1 MDTFVAYP
9 NNLDFNQGSFHRSSD
24 NYKKVSNFSD
34 IKDFLT
40 LSHTDK
46 LIYLLPSSAIGSY
59 AFERNDNLSTQNNLA
74 NFISDIDSFIVND
87 VSENEFFLFENIGF
101 VMDKRLYNELNRSLN
116 KLKCKVIL
124 IPDYFLNKK
133 FDTNTITEFNN
144 RFLFSFNDGT
154 GSSTDQD
161 SLAQYLDTVKSIY
174 INFEPNVFIN
184 KSIKEL
190 DGYNQN
196 KNISIAKFISSIN
209 DNLPN
214 LFKFEFSFQNI
225 FNKLNFSRIEI
236 YVCLFLI
243 TSIIALP
250 YIFNAQNNK
259 QMNIYETEIFNIFKM
274 IDKNTKRVITPK
286 IQIDQ
291 LIEQIPGSS
300 RLQSSRNESKF
311 DNFGFM
317 ISLGEKY
324 IEAIKIDFS
333 SNQATLNIEKL
344 PQIQYAVVKNS
355 VDTFN
360 INIIDENIITENNEI
375 SGEIK
380 IKLKDE

>member
-116 KLKCKVIL
+116 QLKCKVIL

-236 YVCLFLI
+236 YACLFLI

-250 YIFNAQNNK
+250 YIFTAQNNK

-380 IKLKDE
+380 IELKDE

>member
-40 LSHTDK
+40 LSHADK

-101 VMDKRLYNELNRSLN
+101 VMDKRFYNELNRSLN
-116 KLKCKVIL
+116 QLKCKVIL

-154 GSSTDQD
+154 GSSTDKD

-236 YVCLFLI
+236 YACLFLI

-250 YIFNAQNNK
+250 YIFTAQNNK

-380 IKLKDE
+380 IELKDE

>member
-236 YVCLFLI
+236 YACLFLI

-250 YIFNAQNNK
+250 YIFTAQNNK

-333 SNQATLNIEKL
+333 SNQVTLNIEKL

-355 VDTFN
+355 VDTLN

-380 IKLKDE
+380 IELKDE

>member
-101 VMDKRLYNELNRSLN
+101 VMDKRFYNELNRSLN
-116 KLKCKVIL
+116 QLKCKVIL

-133 FDTNTITEFNN
+133 LDTNTITEFNN

-174 INFEPNVFIN
+174 INFEPNIFIN

-236 YVCLFLI
+236 YACLFLI

-250 YIFNAQNNK
+250 YIFTAQNNK

-380 IKLKDE
+380 IELKDE

>member
-116 KLKCKVIL
+116 QLKCKVIL

-154 GSSTDQD
+154 GSSTDKD

-236 YVCLFLI
+236 YACLFLI

-250 YIFNAQNNK
+250 YIFTAQNNK

-380 IKLKDE
+380 IELKDE

>member
-46 LIYLLPSSAIGSY
+46 LIYLLPSSVIGSY

-101 VMDKRLYNELNRSLN
+101 VMDKRFYNELNRSLN
-116 KLKCKVIL
+116 QLKCKVIL

-236 YVCLFLI
+236 YACLFLI

-250 YIFNAQNNK
+250 YIFTAQNNK

-355 VDTFN
+355 VDTLN

-380 IKLKDE
+380 IELKDE

>member
-116 KLKCKVIL
+116 QLKCKVIL

-161 SLAQYLDTVKSIY
+161 SLAQYLDMVKSIY

-196 KNISIAKFISSIN
+196 INISIAKFISSIN

-236 YVCLFLI
+236 YACLFLI

-250 YIFNAQNNK
+250 YIFTAQNNK

-380 IKLKDE
+380 IELKDE

>member
-116 KLKCKVIL
+116 QLKCKVIL

-236 YVCLFLI
+236 YACLFLI

-250 YIFNAQNNK
+250 YIFTAQNNK

>member
-101 VMDKRLYNELNRSLN
+101 VMDKRFYNELNRSLN
-116 KLKCKVIL
+116 QLKCKVIL

-133 FDTNTITEFNN
+133 FDSNTITEFNN

-161 SLAQYLDTVKSIY
+161 SLAQYLDMVKSIY

-236 YVCLFLI
+236 YACLFLI

-250 YIFNAQNNK
+250 YIFTAQNNK

>member
-101 VMDKRLYNELNRSLN
+101 VMDKRFYNELNRSLN
-116 KLKCKVIL
+116 QLKCKVIL

-133 FDTNTITEFNN
+133 FDSNTITEFNN

-236 YVCLFLI
+236 YACLFLI

-250 YIFNAQNNK
+250 YIFTAQNNK

-380 IKLKDE
+380 IELKDE

>member
-101 VMDKRLYNELNRSLN
+101 VMDKRFYNELNRSLN
-116 KLKCKVIL
+116 QLKCKVIL

-133 FDTNTITEFNN
+133 SDTNTITEFNN

-236 YVCLFLI
+236 YACLFLI

-250 YIFNAQNNK
+250 YIFTAQNNK

-380 IKLKDE
+380 IELKDE

>member
-40 LSHTDK
+40 LSHADK
-46 LIYLLPSSAIGSY
+46 LIYLLPSSVIGSY

-116 KLKCKVIL
+116 QLKCKVIL

-236 YVCLFLI
+236 YACLFLI

-250 YIFNAQNNK
+250 YIFTAQNNK

-300 RLQSSRNESKF
+300 RLQSSKNESKF

>member
-116 KLKCKVIL
+116 QLKCKVIL

-154 GSSTDQD
+154 GSSTDKD

-236 YVCLFLI
+236 YACLFLV

-250 YIFNAQNNK
+250 YIFTAQNNK

-324 IEAIKIDFS
+324 IEGIKIDFS

-380 IKLKDE
+380 IELKDE

>member
-116 KLKCKVIL
+116 QLKCKVIL

-161 SLAQYLDTVKSIY
+161 SLAQYLDMVKSIY
-174 INFEPNVFIN
+174 INFEPNIFIN

-236 YVCLFLI
+236 YACLFLI

-250 YIFNAQNNK
+250 YIFTAQNNK

>member
-116 KLKCKVIL
+116 QLKCKVIL

-236 YVCLFLI
+236 YACLFLI

>member
-101 VMDKRLYNELNRSLN
+101 VMDKRFYNELNRSLN
-116 KLKCKVIL
+116 QLKCKVIL

-133 FDTNTITEFNN
+133 FDSNTITEFNN

-161 SLAQYLDTVKSIY
+161 SLAQYLDMVKSIY

-236 YVCLFLI
+236 YACLFLI
-243 TSIIALP
+243 ISIIALP
-250 YIFNAQNNK
+250 YIFTAQNNK

-317 ISLGEKY
+317 ISLGEKH

-380 IKLKDE
+380 IELKDE

>member
-40 LSHTDK
+40 LSHADK
-46 LIYLLPSSAIGSY
+46 LIYLLPSSVIGSY

-74 NFISDIDSFIVND
+74 NFISDIDSFMVND

-116 KLKCKVIL
+116 QLKCKVIL

-236 YVCLFLI
+236 YACLFLI

-250 YIFNAQNNK
+250 YIFTAQNNK

-300 RLQSSRNESKF
+300 RLQSSKNESKF

>member
-101 VMDKRLYNELNRSLN
+101 VMDKRFYNELNRSLN
-116 KLKCKVIL
+116 QLKCKVIL

-133 FDTNTITEFNN
+133 LDTNTITEFNN

-161 SLAQYLDTVKSIY
+161 SLAQYLDMVKSIY

-236 YVCLFLI
+236 YACLFLI

-250 YIFNAQNNK
+250 YIFTAQNNK

-274 IDKNTKRVITPK
+274 IDKNTNRVVTPK
-286 IQIDQ
+286 VQIDQ

-300 RLQSSRNESKF
+300 KIQPSRDESKF
-311 DNFGFM
+311 ENYGFL

-324 IEAIKIDFS
+324 IESVEIDFKL
-333 SNQATLNIEKL
+333 NQATLDLFEL
-344 PQIQYAVVKNS
+344 PQMQYTVVKNA

-360 INIIDENIITENNEI
+360 VSIIDENIINENNKI
-375 SGEIK
+375 SGQIK
-380 IKLKDE
+380 IEIRDE

>member
-101 VMDKRLYNELNRSLN
+101 VMDKRFYNELNRSLN
-116 KLKCKVIL
+116 QLKCKVIL

-133 FDTNTITEFNN
+133 SDTNTITEFNN

-236 YVCLFLI
+236 YACLFLI

-250 YIFNAQNNK
+250 YIFTAQNNK

-355 VDTFN
+355 IDTFN

-380 IKLKDE
+380 IELKDE

>member
-116 KLKCKVIL
+116 QLKCKVIL

-209 DNLPN
+209 DNFPN

-236 YVCLFLI
+236 YACLFLI

-250 YIFNAQNNK
+250 YIFTAQNNK

>member
-101 VMDKRLYNELNRSLN
+101 VMDKRFYNELNRSLN
-116 KLKCKVIL
+116 QLKCKVIL

-161 SLAQYLDTVKSIY
+161 SLAQYLDMVKSIY
-174 INFEPNVFIN
+174 INFEPNIFIN

-236 YVCLFLI
+236 YACLFLI

-250 YIFNAQNNK
+250 YIFTAQNNK

-380 IKLKDE
+380 IELKDE

>member
-46 LIYLLPSSAIGSY
+46 LIYLLPSSVIGSY

-236 YVCLFLI
+236 YACLFLI

-250 YIFNAQNNK
+250 YIFTAQNNK

-380 IKLKDE
+380 IELKDE

>member
-116 KLKCKVIL
+116 QLKCKVIL

-161 SLAQYLDTVKSIY
+161 SLVQYLDTVKSIY

-236 YVCLFLI
+236 YACLFLI

-250 YIFNAQNNK
+250 YIFTAQNNK

-380 IKLKDE
+380 IELKDE

>member
-40 LSHTDK
+40 LSHADK

-116 KLKCKVIL
+116 QLKCKVIL

-236 YVCLFLI
+236 YACLFLI

-250 YIFNAQNNK
+250 YIFTAQNNK

-380 IKLKDE
+380 IELKDE

>member
-34 IKDFLT
+34 IKDFLI

-101 VMDKRLYNELNRSLN
+101 VMDKRFYNELNRSLN
-116 KLKCKVIL
+116 QLKCKVIL

-154 GSSTDQD
+154 GSSTDRD

-236 YVCLFLI
+236 YACLFLI

-250 YIFNAQNNK
+250 YIFTAQNNK

-291 LIEQIPGSS
+291 LIEQIPVSS

-380 IKLKDE
+380 IELKDE

>member
-40 LSHTDK
+40 LSHADK
-46 LIYLLPSSAIGSY
+46 LIYLLPSSVIGSY

-101 VMDKRLYNELNRSLN
+101 VMDKRFYNELNRSLN
-116 KLKCKVIL
+116 QLKCKVIL

-154 GSSTDQD
+154 GSSTDKD

-236 YVCLFLI
+236 YACLFLI

-250 YIFNAQNNK
+250 YIFTAQNNK

-380 IKLKDE
+380 IELKDE

>member
-40 LSHTDK
+40 LSHADK
-46 LIYLLPSSAIGSY
+46 LIYLLPSSVIGSY

-116 KLKCKVIL
+116 QLKCKVIL

-236 YVCLFLI
+236 YACLFLI

-250 YIFNAQNNK
+250 YIFTAQNNK

-300 RLQSSRNESKF
+300 RLQSSKNESKF

-380 IKLKDE
+380 IELKDE

>member
-116 KLKCKVIL
+116 QLKCKVIL

-154 GSSTDQD
+154 GSSTDKD

-236 YVCLFLI
+236 YACLFLI

-250 YIFNAQNNK
+250 YIFTAQNNK

-355 VDTFN
+355 VDTLN

-380 IKLKDE
+380 IELKDE

>member
-101 VMDKRLYNELNRSLN
+101 VMDKRFYNELNRSLN
-116 KLKCKVIL
+116 QLKCKVIL

-236 YVCLFLI
+236 YACLFLI

-250 YIFNAQNNK
+250 YIFTAQNNK

-380 IKLKDE
+380 IELKDE

>member
-101 VMDKRLYNELNRSLN
+101 VMDKRFYNELNRSLN
-116 KLKCKVIL
+116 QLKCKVIL

-161 SLAQYLDTVKSIY
+161 SLAQYLDMVKSIY
-174 INFEPNVFIN
+174 INFEPNIFIN

-236 YVCLFLI
+236 YACLFLI
-243 TSIIALP
+243 ISIIALP
-250 YIFNAQNNK
+250 YIFTAQNNK

-311 DNFGFM
+311 DNFGFV

-324 IEAIKIDFS
+324 IDAIKIDFS

-380 IKLKDE
+380 IELKDE

>member
-101 VMDKRLYNELNRSLN
+101 VMDKRFYNELNRSLN
-116 KLKCKVIL
+116 QLKCKVIL

-161 SLAQYLDTVKSIY
+161 SLAQYLDMVKSIY
-174 INFEPNVFIN
+174 INFEPNIFIN

-236 YVCLFLI
+236 YACLFLI
-243 TSIIALP
+243 ISIIALP
-250 YIFNAQNNK
+250 YIFTAQNNK

-360 INIIDENIITENNEI
+360 VNIIDENIITENNEI

-380 IKLKDE
+380 IELKDE

>member
-59 AFERNDNLSTQNNLA
+59 AFKRNDNLSTQNNLA

-101 VMDKRLYNELNRSLN
+101 VMDKRFYNELNRSLN
-116 KLKCKVIL
+116 QLKCKVIL

-161 SLAQYLDTVKSIY
+161 SLAQYLDMVKSIY

-236 YVCLFLI
+236 YACLFLI

-250 YIFNAQNNK
+250 YIFTAQNNK

-380 IKLKDE
+380 IELKDE

>member
-101 VMDKRLYNELNRSLN
+101 VMDKRFYNELNRSLN
-116 KLKCKVIL
+116 QLKCKVIL

-133 FDTNTITEFNN
+133 LDTNTITEFNN

-161 SLAQYLDTVKSIY
+161 SLAQYLDMVKSIY

-236 YVCLFLI
+236 YACLFLI

-250 YIFNAQNNK
+250 YIFTAQNNK

-317 ISLGEKY
+317 ISLGEKH

-380 IKLKDE
+380 IELKDE